1 MIFDYY
7 LSFDFNSSG
16 HDHITNPKFKDEPM
30 YREISGNE
38 VSLRLPNGFVSCL
51 HRRNY
56 ADSFAEK
63 NEIKLWLFGY
73 AFANKKYAVSQ
84 NKNPWKLNAE
94 EILNL
99 FLNENDSFVDC
110 LKGSYVLVLINDAK
124 NEITVIPDR
133 LNVLPL
139 YYAFENGKLIISSNT
154 AMILKASWVSR
165 EVDHLA
171 MAMQNLFDYMLG
183 EYYFLKGIRRFE
195 NARIYSFDKQGLSK
209 KIYWDVSEL
218 FHDKLLPKKQ
228 SLDMLAEQ
236 LKENVNLYSSD
247 AEKVLVS
254 LTGGFDGRANLA
266 MLDRPT
272 NEYKCYSYGMP
283 GSKQIRVPQEIS
295 KKTGI
300 PYEPII
306 LDQEFLGQYYQN
318 TLKASYFSNGT
329 APVGFSNIPYAY
341 EKLSKYSD
349 TIITGLFGSEILRP
363 LHNCG
368 IQVNDQSFSI
378 LLSNDYKKGIE
389 QAIVNMSTVP
399 FFKNDYLSSSKNEL
413 EEYFKIHFYDKYKDY
428 DKITRF
434 FFFIIQEGIRKYF
447 SQEISIERV
456 YVITRFPYFDTDLV
470 DLIYR
475 TPWAGMYNG
484 FLGKSKFKR
493 RKGQMLYAHII
504 KKYNPKLGDLILDRG
519 YTPNDLLLFFPLNY
533 LKLGT
538 GVWVAKKYLKKTGG
552 NDTFKTEIW
561 ALQSLNL
568 IAENKSKF
576 THTIFEDRLKILL
589 ASQEYKENYL
599 TFRHMASIQ
608 AFFNMINL

>member
-1 MIFDYY
+1 MIFDIY
-7 LSFDFNSSG
+7 LAIDFNSSG
-16 HDHITNPKFKDEPM
+16 HGPIAQPKFKDEPM
-30 YREISGNE
+30 YQEIYGNE
-38 VSLRLPNGFVSCL
+38 VSQKLPNGYVSCL

-56 ADSFAEK
+56 SDGFAEK
-63 NEIKLWLFGY
+63 SGIKLWLFGY
-73 AFANKKYAVSQ
+73 AFANKKYASSQ
-84 NKNPWKLNAE
+84 NKNPWKMIAE

-99 FLNENDSFVDC
+99 YLLESDSFVNC
-110 LKGSYVLVLINDAK
+110 LKGSYVLVLINEAK
-124 NEITVIPDR
+124 NEVVVIPDR

-139 YYAFENGKLIISSNT
+139 YYAFSDGKLIVSSNT
-154 AMILKASWVSR
+154 AMILKTSWVSR
-165 EVDHLA
+165 EVDPLA

-183 EYYFLKGIRRFE
+183 EHYFVKGIRRFE
-195 NARIYSFDKQGLSK
+195 NARIYSFNRQGVRN

-236 LKENVNLYSSD
+236 LKENVKLYSSD
-247 AEKVLVS
+247 AEKALVS

-306 LDQEFLGQYYQN
+306 LDHEFLGQYYQN

-368 IQVNDQSFSI
+368 IQVNDQSFDI
-378 LLSNDYKKGIE
+378 FLSDDYRKGVE
-389 QAIVNMSTVP
+389 QAIVNMKDVH
-399 FFKNDYLSSSKNEL
+399 FFDKDYLTNCKKEL
-413 EEYFKIHFYDKYKDY
+413 IEYFRAHYFDKYK
-428 DKITRF
+428 KIDRTIIF
-434 FFFIIQEGIRKYF
+434 FLFIIQEGLRKYF
-447 SQEISIERV
+447 SQEVSIERV
-456 YVITRFPYFDTDLV
+456 YVTTRFPYFDIDLI
-470 DLIYR
+470 DLIYQ

-484 FLGKSKFKR
+484 FLGESKFKR
-493 RKGQMLYAHII
+493 RKGQLLYAHII
-504 KKYNPKLGDLILDRG
+504 KKFKPELGALILDRG
-519 YTPNDLLLFFPLNY
+519 YTPNDLLFPFPLNY
-533 LKLGT
+533 LKIGM
-538 GVWVAKKYLKKTGG
+538 GVWRAKKYLKKAGG
-552 NDTFKTEIW
+552 NDTFDTEKW
-561 ALQSLNL
+561 AIPSLNM
-568 IAENKSKF
+568 IIDEKNEFARNIF
-576 THTIFEDRLKILL
+576 TNQLKKLL
-589 ASQEYKENYL
+589 ASQDYKISFI

-608 AFFNMINL
+608 AFFNGVN